1 MIRLAIQ
8 GVGVLGGFGCGLG
21 DLEKR
26 LMEGVPAFGSLI
38 VPVEGQ
44 ELNMAAYTA
53 DSAPLERFVNKRA
66 TRRIDHFSRMALLG
80 ACLALEDAGE
90 LESSME
96 RVGVVI
102 ASGYGPTR
110 TTFSFLDSVFDG
122 GDACASPTNF
132 SNSVHN
138 AAAAH
143 VAIQLKAGGPSLT
156 VSQFE
161 MSVCSALMTTQL
173 WLAEGRVDKVLFGAV
188 DELCSVLGYCW
199 GRFFPGGESMIDPFS
214 LDRQT
219 AIPGEGAAFFLLTRD
234 EQARYGHV
242 SQIRQESIQAPLSSG
257 ETYLLN
263 LDGHAGCSTGY
274 RQVLP
279 GSASV
284 AVYTPYY
291 GSLPVGQAFDLAVA
305 AMALRDGRL
314 PGANGFAGPADPG
327 WQLAQGALDR
337 NRLIC
342 LKCDG
347 RGRVGHIRVE
357 KS

>member
-26 LMEGVPAFGSLI
+26 LMEGGPALGSLMVPAA
-38 VPVEGQ
+38 GQ
-44 ELNMAAYTA
+44 ELNLAAYPA
-53 DSAPLERFVNKRA
+53 DPASLERFVNKRA

-80 ACLALEDAGE
+80 AYLALEDAGE
-90 LESSME
+90 LGSSME

-102 ASGYGPTR
+102 ATGYGPTR

-143 VAIQLKAGGPSLT
+143 VAIQLKACGPSLT
-156 VSQFE
+156 VSQLE
-161 MSVCSALMTTQL
+161 MSVCSALMTAQI

-199 GRFFPGGESMIDPFS
+199 DRFFPGGAAMIDPFS

-234 EQARYGHV
+234 EQARYGQV
-242 SQIRQESIQAPLSSG
+242 SQIRQEFIQAPLPSG

-263 LDGHAGCSTGY
+263 LDGHAGCSAGY
-274 RQVLP
+274 RQALAD
-279 GSASV
+279 STSV
-284 AVYTPYY
+284 AAYTPYY

-305 AMALRDGRL
+305 AMALRDARL
-314 PGANGFAGPADPG
+314 PGAQGYAAPADTG
-327 WQLAQGALDR
+327 WQLAQGPLDR
-337 NRLIC
+337 KRLIC

-347 RGRVGHIRVE
+347 RGHVGQITVE
-357 KS
+357 KG